1 MGIDHGAPEYV
12 YRQLAAILRDKITS
26 GEWPKRS
33 KIPPI
38 PELAD
43 TYGVAP
49 MTVRRAIDVLVEE
62 GLVIRVPSRGTFVA

>member
-12 YRQLAAILRDKITS
+12 YRQLAAILRRQILDGTLPS
-26 GEWPKRS
+26 RAR
-33 KIPPI
+33 IPSLTDLV
-38 PELAD
+38 E
-43 TYGVAP
+43 TYQVAP